1 MKDEQPLKKNRKKLD
16 LKQLFGGEIDLT
28 TGNLLAKMA
37 LFTLPIILLSLLQLL
52 YSSADEYVV
61 ANFGGGYK
69 SMNAIGSNS
78 SLINLLIG
86 LFVGVSIGANVVVA
100 KAKGEKDPVTAHRAI
115 EASMVLS
122 LGFGILVAIVGYFVA
137 PYLLEL
143 METPSEYLDKAT
155 IYLRWYFVGMPFL
168 MVFNFGAAILRAMGD
183 SKRPLYAL
191 IFCGTL
197 NVALNFLFVIVFNLD
212 VAGVAITTV
221 ISEFLEAILVVAF
234 LMTGPNHFAYFSF
247 KDMALY
253 KEETKAVLKNGI
265 PAGMQSFIFSASNV
279 FIQWGVN
286 SYSDAAVSNDVAV
299 AGNTASVTI
308 EGYIWIV
315 LDAFAVA
322 SVAIVAQNYGAG
334 KKENIRKALKM
345 SLLYVTILGLGL
357 GGLAAIFRNEL
368 CGIFITPASF
378 TDANGVVDMVKYQA
392 SLTVGGERLT
402 LIGLTYFLDGIMDTS
417 SAFCQG
423 LGHAKTPPLITFF
436 AVTVLRIVFIMT
448 VWEHVEFFHTLP
460 WLWSTWP
467 ISWCIAIA
475 TYYCFIP
482 GYIRKADRDID
493 ARSAQAIN
501 APLGNK

>member
-1 MKDEQPLKKNRKKLD
+1 MNGPNPPKKRRKKLN
-16 LKQLFGGEIDLT
+16 FGRIFAGDVDLT

-37 LFTLPIILLSLLQLL
+37 IFTFPIILLSLLQLL

-61 ANFGGGYK
+61 ANFGGGYQ

-78 SLINLLIG
+78 SLISLLIG
-86 LFVGVSIGANVVVA
+86 LFVGISIGANVVVA
-100 KAKGEKDPVTAHRAI
+100 RAKGAQDEATAHRAI

-122 LGFGILVAIVGYFVA
+122 LFFGIAVAVIGYFLA
-137 PYLLEL
+137 PYLLRL
-143 METPSEYLDKAT
+143 METPSEFLDKAT
-155 IYLRWYFVGMPFL
+155 IYLRWYFVGLPFL

-197 NVALNFLFVIVFNLD
+197 NVGLNFLFVIVFNLD

-221 ISEFLEAILVVAF
+221 ISEFLEALLVVVF
-234 LMTGPNHFAYFSF
+234 LMTGRGHFAYFSF
-247 KDMALY
+247 KDLALY
-253 KEETKAVLKNGI
+253 EKETRAVLKNGI
-265 PAGMQSFIFSASNV
+265 PAGLQSFIFSASNV

-286 SYSDAAVSNDVAV
+286 SFSNATVSNDVAV

-334 KKENIRKALKM
+334 KKENIRKALWM
-345 SLLYVTILGLGL
+345 SLVYVSILGLTL
-357 GGLAAIFRNEL
+357 GGLAALFRNQL

-378 TDANGVVDMVKYQA
+378 KDSAGVVDLAKYQA
-392 SLTVGGERLT
+392 SLEVGGERLT

-436 AVTVLRIVFIMT
+436 AVTVLRIAFIT
-448 VWEHVEFFHTLP
+448 TAWESVAFFHTLP

-467 ISWCIAIA
+467 ISWCLAIA

-482 GYIRKADRDID
+482 RYLKKADAEID
-493 ARSAQAIN
+493 KKN
-501 APLGNK
+501 AAASSLALGHQ